1 MGLCLLGWSQI
12 SVSLPPVRV
21 FFWAT
26 GGTGALSAY
35 EQAALQAIEFLQ
47 ERCKLRSRREQAIA
61 EVRGYEGGQR
71 SGIANRFA
79 AEWESPTALE
89 PKSHDHAPTSPSL
102 NEGSLVAKNPNNGG
116 Y

>member
-35 EQAALQAIEFLQ
+35 EQAALQ
-47 ERCKLRSRREQAIA
+47 LRSRREQAIA